1 MVGGSGHNGRL
12 GTYKTVG
19 MAETVGSIHIKE
31 AWKYEPSIT
40 VNNGNGIGKKGNR
53 FGKFVVWKI

>member
-40 VNNGNGIGKKGNR
+40 VNNGNGIGKREIDLENL
-53 FGKFVVWKI
+53 

>member
-1 MVGGSGHNGRL
+1 MHINLGLYLLLKMVGGSGHNGRL

-31 AWKYEPSIT
+31 ALEIWAFDHCK
-40 VNNGNGIGKKGNR
+40 
-53 FGKFVVWKI
+53 